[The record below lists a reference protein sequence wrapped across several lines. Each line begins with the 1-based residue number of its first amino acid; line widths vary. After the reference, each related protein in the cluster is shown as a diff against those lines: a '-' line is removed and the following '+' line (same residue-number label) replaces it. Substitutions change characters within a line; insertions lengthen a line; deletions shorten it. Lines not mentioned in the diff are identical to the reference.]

1 MKKYIALVVILLE
14 MIGILAIN
22 VIYANNLSKLNATNI
37 SIPDNLKLT
46 IKEDISKESRDGS
59 FIIPKDTVICPE
71 YVFPDRTVCFH
82 FEGNKERVHIE
93 WEKIEEES
101 ILEELNHEAEL
112 KREEHQKDVKTR
124 GLIIGVA
131 EGVLW
136 IVLGGLLSYA
146 LMKKEK
152 YTLLIIIHFIFFLA
166 VLLLLYSNANYL
178 SH

>member
-22 VIYANNLSKLNATNI
+22 VIYANNSSKLIATNI

-46 IKEDISKESRDGS
+46 IKEDISIESRDGS

-71 YVFPDRTVCFH
+71 YVFPDRKVCFH
-82 FEGNKERVHIE
+82 FEGERVHIE

-152 YTLLIIIHFIFFLA
+152 YTLLIIIHFIFLLA